1 MKQFNGFTSST
12 PEFQFRH
19 STNTFWK
26 CAHPFLR
33 QKIRSVFELSRKAPT
48 PYNLFQW
55 NVTYIKIVFAFPEA
69 VIPWKSPWAESKCPQ
84 LRQIWLRFAV
94 EQNALKIDL
103 KNTENWFEK
112 HSKLIWKTLKTDLTF
127 PPFSVLQKVCE
138 EGIWTALGW
147 GGEQLQNIWTKA
159 KYLFRI
165 A

>member
-55 NVTYIKIVFAFPEA
+55 NVTYIKIVCCFPRGCNPLK
-69 VIPWKSPWAESKCPQ
+69 ISMSWKQMSTVTADLAEICSWTKRSQ
-84 LRQIWLRFAV
+84 NWFEKHWKLIWKT
-94 EQNALKIDL
+94 LKIDL
-103 KNTENWFEK
+103 KNTENWS
-112 HSKLIWKTLKTDLTF
+112 HISTF
-127 PPFSVLQKVCE
+127 LSSTKGLW
-138 EGIWTALGW
+138 GRNMNSTGMRRWTAS
-147 GGEQLQNIWTKA
+147 N
-159 KYLFRI
+159 YLDKSKILLRI